1 MKVLNSL
8 FGALVIC
15 GSSATWATDDWYLG
29 VTASNYNLDSERAV
43 ASDIDG
49 SQAGLQIG
57 KNINDSIAIELG
69 YGANVGKDD
78 FDVLSLNG
86 VLWLSEPAATWRPYV
101 LLGINRYDFNDAS
114 VLVADHDDSSHQ
126 LTFGLGLGTMLTDHY
141 QFRADVRGMG
151 GLDEDGE
158 DLGFQLSINRSFG
171 SAAASK
177 STTVPVAAAEPQ
189 PEPRIVTISL
199 NVQFEFNKAVV
210 LAVYGDQLQT
220 IASAMR
226 THSDIELVL
235 EGHTDSRGPDAYNDD
250 LSTRRAIAVKQKL
263 AEDYGIDADRITA
276 VGYGESR
283 PIASNQTDE
292 GRALNRR
299 VVGEMSFTEVVVD

>member
-29 VTASNYNLDSERAV
+29 VTASSYDLDSERAV

-69 YGANVGKDD
+69 YGANIGNDD

-114 VLVADHDDSSHQ
+114 VLVAGHDDSSRQ

-141 QFRADVRGMG
+141 QFRA
-151 GLDEDGE
+151 
-158 DLGFQLSINRSFG
+158 
-171 SAAASK
+171 
-177 STTVPVAAAEPQ
+177 
-189 PEPRIVTISL
+189 
-199 NVQFEFNKAVV
+199 
-210 LAVYGDQLQT
+210 
-220 IASAMR
+220 
-226 THSDIELVL
+226 
-235 EGHTDSRGPDAYNDD
+235 
-250 LSTRRAIAVKQKL
+250 
-263 AEDYGIDADRITA
+263 
-276 VGYGESR
+276 
-283 PIASNQTDE
+283 
-292 GRALNRR
+292 
-299 VVGEMSFTEVVVD
+299 